1 MPNERPDGFDAY
13 WAEVLEELGGTDP
26 APEVEALPLRDAE
39 NASMYSVRLTS
50 IGPYRLFAYL
60 SIPEGEGPF
69 PVRYYV
75 PGYASVVQTIPQGTA
90 NQIRGR
96 YVTFSLGH
104 RGQRNVDRP
113 FAGDYP
119 GMLTTGIE
127 NNASY
132 VFRGAVADCIR
143 GLEYLKTRPEADP
156 SRVVGIGNDLA
167 ALVAGLAPG
176 LTHLVHS
183 PGPFYNVEDVAPR
196 TSAYPVEEINDLL
209 RHKPRSRKA
218 VLNTLSYFDPRW
230 VAEGI
235 GTRTLIASDED
246 GGILDRRA
254 VHVLLE
260 ALGDRVTYEPT
271 QHSSYK
277 DGMVVEEWITRELG
291 YEEPI
296 LPEHWQ

>member
-1 MPNERPDGFDAY
+1 MPSEKPEGFDSY
-13 WAEVLEELGGTDP
+13 WAEVLEELGSTEP
-26 APEVEALPLRDAE
+26 APEVESLPLRDAE
-39 NASMYSVRLTS
+39 DASMYTVRLTS
-50 IGPYRLFAYL
+50 IGPYRLFGYL
-60 SIPEGEGPF
+60 SIPAGEGPF
-69 PVRYYV
+69 PAIYYV

-96 YVTFSLGH
+96 YITFSLGY

-113 FAGDYP
+113 FTGDFP

-127 NNASY
+127 DRSNY

-143 GLEYLKTRPEADP
+143 GLEYLQSRPEADP
-156 SRVVGIGNDLA
+156 SRVVAIGNDLA

-183 PGPFYNVEDVAPR
+183 PGPFYNVEDVAPK
-196 TSAYPVEEINDLL
+196 TSAYPVEEINDYL
-209 RHKPRSRKA
+209 RLKPRSRKS
-218 VLNTLSYFDPRW
+218 VLDTLSYFDPRW
-230 VAEGI
+230 VAECI
-235 GTRTLIASDED
+235 DTRTLIMSDED
-246 GGILDRRA
+246 GGSLDRRA

-260 ALGDRVTYEPT
+260 ALADRVTYEPT

-277 DGMVVEEWITRELG
+277 DGMVVEEWVTLEMG
-291 YEEPI
+291 FEEPI